1 MEGVIPLCLSLTLF
15 KLTLG
20 SPIHKLVINRIKE
33 KNDCV
38 HVTFL
43 LAWNFFFLHFQDDI
57 SSEEPSTMEK
67 HKAMYG
73 PVLLSL
79 CQVCIVDYNL
89 CKTAV
94 TQKSLAASSA
104 CVTFFPSFGSVGRG
118 VTGRVILT
126 HLGKTNQLN
135 SPVRLKDDGNWKTVK
150 RRILCIWFNCK
161 FLEIP
166 LQKMCCRQWYVALI
180 LSL

>member
-1 MEGVIPLCLSLTLF
+1 MEDVIPLCLSLTLF

-20 SPIHKLVINRIKE
+20 SPIHKLVINRVKE
-33 KNDCV
+33 KYDCV
-38 HVTFL
+38 HETFL
-43 LAWNFFFLHFQDDI
+43 LAWNFFFLHIQDDI

-79 CQVCIVDYNL
+79 CQVSIVDYNL
-89 CKTAV
+89 YKTAV

-104 CVTFFPSFGSVGRG
+104 CVSFFPFFGSVGHG
-118 VTGRVILT
+118 VTSRVILT

-135 SPVRLKDDGNWKTVK
+135 SPVRLKDDDNWKNVK
-150 RRILCIWFNCK
+150 QRILCIWFNCK

-180 LSL
+180 LSF

>member
-1 MEGVIPLCLSLTLF
+1 MEDVIPLCLSLTLF
-15 KLTLG
+15 KLTLS

-43 LAWNFFFLHFQDDI
+43 LAWNFFFLHIQDDI

-104 CVTFFPSFGSVGRG
+104 CVSFFSHFWKCWSWGHQQGYPYTPWEDKSIKFSSQAERWW
-118 VTGRVILT
+118 
-126 HLGKTNQLN
+126 QL
-135 SPVRLKDDGNWKTVK
+135 KKCQTEDTV
-150 RRILCIWFNCK
+150 
-161 FLEIP
+161 
-166 LQKMCCRQWYVALI
+166 YLI
-180 LSL
+180 

>member
-1 MEGVIPLCLSLTLF
+1 M
-15 KLTLG
+15 
-20 SPIHKLVINRIKE
+20 KE
-33 KNDCV
+33 KYDCV
-38 HVTFL
+38 QETFL
-43 LAWNFFFLHFQDDI
+43 LAWNFFFLHIQDDI

-104 CVTFFPSFGSVGRG
+104 CVSFFFP
-118 VTGRVILT
+118 
-126 HLGKTNQLN
+126 
-135 SPVRLKDDGNWKTVK
+135 
-150 RRILCIWFNCK
+150 
-161 FLEIP
+161 FLEVLVMGSP
-166 LQKMCCRQWYVALI
+166 AG
-180 LSL
+180 LSLHTLGRQIN